1 VYQKEKEKE
10 ILIVL
15 HKKRNFSKS

>member
-1 VYQKEKEKE
+1 MDS

-15 HKKRNFSKS
+15 HKLI